1 MQGVK
6 DDFALYTPLVA
17 VGVFFVFDDFTDTSM
32 SSGVREAVMNMI
44 RDGDISLERYEIIGS
59 VKNVMGAGPAFVE
72 DNFFYDWQGVM
83 SNEFVLRKLI
93 VK

>member
-1 MQGVK
+1 
-6 DDFALYTPLVA
+6 
-17 VGVFFVFDDFTDTSM
+17 
-32 SSGVREAVMNMI
+32 
-44 RDGDISLERYEIIGS
+44 
-59 VKNVMGAGPAFVE
+59 MGAGPAFVE